1 MRQLNIPTIEEIVD
15 SNAYGS
21 RMHFLKPTGEYY
33 TQPGVVSKPH
43 ILATDTETAAH
54 SDDFLMW
61 IDYQEYRVLNKIE
74 SPNGHKYSVRSRNV
88 GSLALRT
95 DLYAAEFDDIHDIE
109 CFSDVPS
116 TIQLWL
122 AHYATNISHHP
133 DGRLRHPLP
142 HELYQLY
149 RNMRQNSFEAPT
161 EVSAR
166 IANTALAN
174 FPEQKPWIERMEV
187 STTPSLTEWQPIT

>member
-1 MRQLNIPTIEEIVD
+1 MRQLNIPTIEEIID

-33 TQPGVVSKPH
+33 TQPGIVPKPH
-43 ILATDTETAAH
+43 ILATDTEAAAY

-61 IDYQEYRVLNKIE
+61 IDYQEYRVLNQIE
-74 SPNGHKYSVRSRNV
+74 SPTGDKYSVTSRNV

-109 CFSDVPS
+109 CFRDVPS
-116 TIQLWL
+116 AVQLWL
-122 AHYATNISHHP
+122 AHYATNTSHHS

-149 RNMRQNSFEAPT
+149 ENMRLNCS
-161 EVSAR
+161 EVPAELSAR

-174 FPEQKPWIERMEV
+174 FPEQKPWIQRMKV
-187 STTPSLTEWQPIT
+187 STKPTLTTWQPIA